1 MSIKP
6 IDQPLPGEQ
15 VIALSPDSAAESAV
29 VWLARPN
36 LFPGR
41 ALTAPTLQRRQRWQA
56 GRLALHGQTL
66 TAGIVH
72 GLAVG
77 HELLSPSREGDPPG
91 VRLTIGAG
99 LGLAVSGEDVVL
111 AQPAELDLRQLPVFA
126 EPSVEVGLPNETVA
140 EEAPDPGLPP
150 PPPDPIPPADGGGD
164 DVPGDD
170 GGALHA
176 RAFLRRRLGA
186 LFAAAPDAIA
196 RVGVLV
202 LQPIEVDRLGE
213 FDPTDP
219 CELCPCG
226 EPGDDTSFEDWRL
239 ADGAR
244 FAWYPWPREWRLLPA
259 DGPTLRN
266 QIAWMIFDAEA
277 DLAPGAVLPWEQLGV
292 PVALIALDAQLQ
304 PLFID
309 HASVVRRGGYGRD
322 PRLVV
327 GNTLTTA
334 QWRRTPLWQARI
346 EQMAEQIADA
356 GDPPPP
362 ATALAQSFARL
373 PPAGLLPTNA
383 LDLKVLPLNAA
394 TERLS
399 SDFFPGTFELDA
411 VPVPIDGLDLAVR
424 EAASLAPIDMVV
436 PDRVRVLVPVPQA
449 VYEPRLLYEE
459 VIDPEFQ
466 ATLDRVLLAACG
478 RLGGAG
484 GAARTGCT
492 GARIREP
499 HPVGPAAGRRR
510 SSRASGGGPASAPL
524 RQRDVNNFGLGRSES
539 VCVGLSRS

>member
-1 MSIKP
+1 
-6 IDQPLPGEQ
+6 
-15 VIALSPDSAAESAV
+15 
-29 VWLARPN
+29 
-36 LFPGR
+36 
-41 ALTAPTLQRRQRWQA
+41 
-56 GRLALHGQTL
+56 
-66 TAGIVH
+66 
-72 GLAVG
+72 
-77 HELLSPSREGDPPG
+77 
-91 VRLTIGAG
+91 
-99 LGLAVSGEDVVL
+99 
-111 AQPAELDLRQLPVFA
+111 
-126 EPSVEVGLPNETVA
+126 
-140 EEAPDPGLPP
+140 
-150 PPPDPIPPADGGGD
+150 
-164 DVPGDD
+164 
-170 GGALHA
+170 
-176 RAFLRRRLGA
+176 
-186 LFAAAPDAIA
+186 
-196 RVGVLV
+196 
-202 LQPIEVDRLGE
+202 
-213 FDPTDP
+213 
-219 CELCPCG
+219 
-226 EPGDDTSFEDWRL
+226 
-239 ADGAR
+239 
-244 FAWYPWPREWRLLPA
+244 
-259 DGPTLRN
+259 
-266 QIAWMIFDAEA
+266 MIFDAEA

-334 QWRRTPLWQARI
+334 QWRRAPLWQARI

-394 TERLS
+394 TEKLS

-466 ATLDRVLLAACG
+466 ATLDRVLLARA
-478 RLGGAG
+478 GAL
-484 GAARTGCT
+484 
-492 GARIREP
+492 GARQGLRSKP
-499 HPVGPAAGRRR
+499 RASPRGARRR
-510 SSRASGGGPASAPL
+510 AAAAIAGCWRRACISTSSTAR
-524 RQRDVNNFGLGRSES
+524 RQQFRSRPVRICMRGLISILTIRR
-539 VCVGLSRS
+539 VC